1 MYLGCLFCGMK
12 YQWFLW
18 SCWCKVLCRGDSDL
32 NKARLICTIYLKKNI
47 KKEFPALYQLFA
59 GQYWSSSLAVW
70 IYQCFPLC
78 VFQAVMA
85 SDFAISQ
92 FRHLRKL
99 LLVHGH
105 WCYTRLTNMI
115 LYFFY
120 KNVVC
125 SCPVLWKAVCLFDRA
140 ERSSVAP
147 YYFLVSTVNG
157 IKNMQSAHGKQLCF
171 QFTSSETRLS
181 YRLDW
186 VSNWNPLSN
195 LFKKWI
201 TGIN

>member
-125 SCPVLWKAVCLFDRA
+125 SCPVLWKAVCLFDSA

-147 YYFLVSTVNG
+147 YYFLFLLWMGSKICKVHMANNFVSNLHL
-157 IKNMQSAHGKQLCF
+157 Q
-171 QFTSSETRLS
+171 
-181 YRLDW
+181 RLD
-186 VSNWNPLSN
+186 SPIA
-195 LFKKWI
+195 WI
-201 TGIN
+201 GFPTETHCLICLKSG